1 MQEFAQRGVDVL
13 GKDKDLLPLGYRQ
26 AVIAGKIGAG
36 TALAAFSPTV
46 VFPLLIASGISY
58 KSAQALM
65 KNPSATRKA
74 VEAAIQK
81 IGPQTATAIIANAEK
96 QQAAQPE

>member
-1 MQEFAQRGVDVL
+1 
-13 GKDKDLLPLGYRQ
+13 
-26 AVIAGKIGAG
+26 
-36 TALAAFSPTV
+36 
-46 VFPLLIASGISY
+46 
-58 KSAQALM
+58 M